1 MFFQSKHGCFA
12 FSQFRFS
19 GELVVAKLERGVF
32 GFLPMCATKGEIYFT
47 RCGLIHKVSIIS
59 ATHEAYFHDVFVR
72 SSFIN
77 PNLHFS
83 V

>member
-47 RCGLIHKVSIIS
+47 RCGQQNQETEIMYKKGKECEDKNKK
-59 ATHEAYFHDVFVR
+59 TR
-72 SSFIN
+72 
-77 PNLHFS
+77 
-83 V
+83 